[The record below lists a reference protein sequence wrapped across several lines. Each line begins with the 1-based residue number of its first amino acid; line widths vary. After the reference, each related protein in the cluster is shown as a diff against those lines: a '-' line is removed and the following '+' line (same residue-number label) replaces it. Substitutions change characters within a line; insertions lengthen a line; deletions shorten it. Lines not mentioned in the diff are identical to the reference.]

1 MSVNAINTAEPVNA
15 GQKKS
20 NNVNVGLIAGTTAGL
35 GLAGAGGGLL
45 WGGTK
50 LTPEQ
55 ILALS
60 NDTFEARTK
69 DLEGENKTAADRV
82 KTEIDKLNGD
92 DYQVSAETKTKF
104 EEAVDKFD
112 LDANAPEQ
120 TAFDDAK
127 TKYEKKLL
135 EKINE
140 GKPETE
146 QFKELNAEGLT
157 DEMKKTAKDALKDT
171 PEAQEFNTAKENL
184 RKAKETAYR
193 AKAETN
199 ETIKQVVNAYDN
211 AVKEAAEAKTKKIGE
226 LVNQDEIKTA
236 LGKIKKFFREGQ
248 SKAAWL
254 YGGIAAA
261 AGLIIGMV
269 ISSNNKKNA

>member
-20 NNVNVGLIAGTTAGL
+20 NNVGLIAGTTAGL

-69 DLEGENKTAADRV
+69 DLEGDNKTAANKV
-82 KTEIDKLNGD
+82 KEEIEKLNND
-92 DYQVSAETKTKF
+92 SNLQVDAEAKKNF
-104 EEAVDKFD
+104 DEAVDKVD
-112 LDANAPEQ
+112 LGKDAPAQ
-120 TAFDDAK
+120 TAFNDAK
-127 TKYEKKLL
+127 TKYDGKLL

-140 GKPETE
+140 RNPEAE
-146 QFKELNAEGLT
+146 KFKTLDDIGITQDIKDQAE
-157 DEMKKTAKDALKDT
+157 AALKDT

-193 AKAETN
+193 ATAETDN
-199 ETIKQVVNAYDN
+199 DVKAIVNAYDK
-211 AVKEAAEAKTKKIGE
+211 AVKDAAEAKTKKIGD
-226 LVNQDEIKTA
+226 LVNNDEIKTA

-248 SKAAWL
+248 GKAAWL

>member
-92 DYQVSAETKTKF
+92 AYQVSGEAKTNF
-104 EEAVDKFD
+104 ENAVKELN

-120 TAFDDAK
+120 IAFNDAQK
-127 TKYEKKLL
+127 KYDGKLL

-140 GKPETE
+140 GKEEAARFST
-146 QFKELNAEGLT
+146 LDADGIT
-157 DEMKKTAKDALKDT
+157 DDMKKAAEDALKDT
-171 PEAQEFNTAKENL
+171 PEAQELNTAKESL

-193 AKAETN
+193 AKAQTDDK
-199 ETIKQVVNAYDN
+199 IKAIVNAYDK
-211 AVKEAAEAKTKKIGE
+211 AVEKAAEDKTKKIGE